1 MFYWQWHCRTKL
13 SENICESD
21 TKFILI
27 ISLIFLVYWGIKMHF
42 SAFVEIPEMVSLTFI
57 QNLVLCM
64 CVCFQQENYLN
75 NMYIMSENYLSI
87 FFGERSV
94 WVSQMMI
101 KLAKCTL
108 ASMWLETNDTK
119 ISQDHL
125 LADVKKQFNKNQHYL
140 FFLNPPHMVYIFKRL
155 LYTHIFMSFLCGK

>member
-1 MFYWQWHCRTKL
+1 MTLQDQVIRKHLWIRYKVHTNYQFNFSCLLGNKNALQC
-13 SENICESD
+13 ICGNTWNGLTYLYPESC
-21 TKFILI
+21 
-27 ISLIFLVYWGIKMHF
+27 VC
-42 SAFVEIPEMVSLTFI
+42 V
-57 QNLVLCM
+57 

-155 LYTHIFMSFLCGK
+155 LYTHIFTSFLCGK